1 MPTRANKRSGLVFLR
16 VDKTTSWASR
26 CRARRS
32 QRLLRLPLLILV
44 AAALTTV
51 HSESYQ
57 LQKFPSFLW
66 PPNQTQMQYTNS
78 GFPLIAS
85 SKRVPPQVSSP
96 SPELSDGISSET
108 TKSST
113 NTDIDSEQDFVLNHN
128 NNGNHAILVG
138 ENSHQLAQLQ
148 DLYLPKNK
156 IQPNTASKHS
166 TAEFTLK
173 SPEVSSQSFDQMQ
186 QHQYVVPDFNEKP
199 IVAETNFE
207 NVDQQLRTSN
217 LSSVDGEQ
225 LVSQKVVNQLGNVKS
240 SENIKDFDDSGHKV
254 LDKRFGLFKKGQ
266 ASNNNLPSYNF
277 GAVSLYD
284 DCERCLNN
292 AGLGST
298 QTASWMH
305 DSSSSSYRQHQHLP
319 PTPHLAYPIA
329 THNAQP
335 HIHNLGP
342 FKNKLNKF
350 LLQKPRTMGD
360 YNFGKSYLSNYKYKP
375 SLPVGR
381 NAYRTQLNQPLN
393 CIQQFDLAGF
403 GPFVNQGLPD
413 SVQLDDVKISPQTS
427 YSNSLY

>member
-1 MPTRANKRSGLVFLR
+1 MPKRANKRSGLVFLR
-16 VDKTTSWASR
+16 VNKTTSR

-44 AAALTTV
+44 AAALTTI

-85 SKRVPPQVSSP
+85 SKRVSPQVSSP
-96 SPELSDGISSET
+96 STEFSGEISSET
-108 TKSST
+108 TRSST
-113 NTDIDSEQDFVLNHN
+113 NADIDSEQDFVLNHN
-128 NNGNHAILVG
+128 NNGNHAILAG
-138 ENSHQLAQLQ
+138 ENTHQLAQLQ
-148 DLYLPKNK
+148 DFYLPKNK
-156 IQPNTASKHS
+156 IQQNTPSKHPTAKS
-166 TAEFTLK
+166 TLR
-173 SPEVSSQSFDQMQ
+173 SPEVSSQGFDQMQ

-199 IVAETNFE
+199 ITAETNFE
-207 NVDQQLRTSN
+207 NADQQLRTSN

-225 LVSQKVVNQLGNVKS
+225 LISQKVVNQLGNAKS
-240 SENIKDFDDSGHKV
+240 PENIKDSDDSGHKV
-254 LDKRFGLFKKGQ
+254 LDKRFGLLKKGQ
-266 ASNNNLPSYNF
+266 PSNNNLASHNF

-305 DSSSSSYRQHQHLP
+305 DSSSSSYRQHQQLP
-319 PTPHLAYPIA
+319 LTPHLAYPIG

-335 HIHNLGP
+335 YIHNLGP
-342 FKNKLNKF
+342 FKNKFNKF

-360 YNFGKSYLSNYKYKP
+360 YNFGKSYLSNYKHKP
-375 SLPVGR
+375 SSPGR
-381 NAYRTQLNQPLN
+381 NAYRTQQNQPLN
-393 CIQQFDLAGF
+393 CIQQFDFAGL
-403 GPFVNQGLPD
+403 GPFMNQGLPD
-413 SVQLDDVKISPQTS
+413 HVQLDDTKISPQTS